1 MKAFL
6 GEPIGTFI
14 VRTRT
19 EAAARL
25 LRYSDIPIADIAY
38 RIGYASPS
46 SLSKVFKQFY
56 GISPLEYRNNK
67 NFVIMKPAIIRPD
80 LELKR
85 EIRNVSERNVIYIRL
100 TGDYKLNDYGGTW
113 GRLFQFIKEQKL
125 PMGDFNMHR
134 AGIEHVILIRC
145 GYRRWQTFSSQVL
158 TSEERCYEPPADLVG
173 MFLRL
178 SEKWGMKFWFGLYD
192 SGKYWAS
199 GDYLHEVELNCRL
212 IDEVWARYG
221 HHAAFGGWYISQE
234 CSRNT
239 GKIIDLYARL
249 GRHCKAVS
257 GGLPTLISP
266 YIDGSKNIS
275 QYTDRTTRTGGVT
288 AESHEAE
295 WDAIFRGIQGAVDI
309 VAFQDGHVEYD
320 ELPEFLRINKRLADR
335 YGLECWTNTETFD
348 RDMPIKFLPIKWEK
362 LRLKLRMAE
371 EAGIDQAITF
381 EFSHFMSPQS
391 AYLQAGHLYDRYLEY
406 LNTSKK

>member
-1 MKAFL
+1 M
-6 GEPIGTFI
+6 
-14 VRTRT
+14 
-19 EAAARL
+19 
-25 LRYSDIPIADIAY
+25 
-38 RIGYASPS
+38 
-46 SLSKVFKQFY
+46 
-56 GISPLEYRNNK
+56 
-67 NFVIMKPAIIRPD
+67 
-80 LELKR
+80 
-85 EIRNVSERNVIYIRL
+85 
-100 TGDYKLNDYGGTW
+100 
-113 GRLFQFIKEQKL
+113 
-125 PMGDFNMHR
+125 
-134 AGIEHVILIRC
+134 
-145 GYRRWQTFSSQVL
+145 L

-275 QYTDRTTRTGGVT
+275 QYKM
-288 AESHEAE
+288 
-295 WDAIFRGIQGAVDI
+295 QAV
-309 VAFQDGHVEYD
+309 VPSDGCLQNGYASV
-320 ELPEFLRINKRLADR
+320 INKYAPHPNAAALTRETMFSDEGQTYLALAGAIPTREDFTIADE
-335 YGLECWTNTETFD
+335 YKDQVISKDDIANAVLISDADAYSAACETAKT
-348 RDMPIKFLPIKWEK
+348 RWE
-362 LRLKLRMAE
+362 E
-371 EAGIDQAITF
+371 EVAPLLVQ
-381 EFSHFMSPQS
+381 
-391 AYLQAGHLYDRYLEY
+391 
-406 LNTSKK
+406 

>member
-1 MKAFL
+1 MQIK
-6 GEPIGTFI
+6 GTFLDEI
-14 VRTRT
+14 
-19 EAAARL
+19 
-25 LRYSDIPIADIAY
+25 SNDIPHQNWGEKEWDADF
-38 RIGYASPS
+38 GH
-46 SLSKVFKQFY
+46 
-56 GISPLEYRNNK
+56 
-67 NFVIMKPAIIRPD
+67 
-80 LELKR
+80 
-85 EIRNVSERNVIYIRL
+85 
-100 TGDYKLNDYGGTW
+100 
-113 GRLFQFIKEQKL
+113 
-125 PMGDFNMHR
+125 MHR

-158 TSEERCYEPPADLVG
+158 TSEERCYG

-288 AESHEAE
+288 RSGTPFSGG
-295 WDAIFRGIQGAVDI
+295 FRARWTSWPFRTGTSNTTSFRNSSASTSGWPTAT
-309 VAFQDGHVEYD
+309 AWSAG
-320 ELPEFLRINKRLADR
+320 PTPRLSTATCR
-335 YGLECWTNTETFD
+335 SSSCRSSGRSCV
-348 RDMPIKFLPIKWEK
+348 
-362 LRLKLRMAE
+362 
-371 EAGIDQAITF
+371 
-381 EFSHFMSPQS
+381 
-391 AYLQAGHLYDRYLEY
+391 
-406 LNTSKK
+406 

>member
-1 MKAFL
+1 M
-6 GEPIGTFI
+6 
-14 VRTRT
+14 
-19 EAAARL
+19 
-25 LRYSDIPIADIAY
+25 
-38 RIGYASPS
+38 
-46 SLSKVFKQFY
+46 
-56 GISPLEYRNNK
+56 
-67 NFVIMKPAIIRPD
+67 
-80 LELKR
+80 
-85 EIRNVSERNVIYIRL
+85 
-100 TGDYKLNDYGGTW
+100 
-113 GRLFQFIKEQKL
+113 
-125 PMGDFNMHR
+125 
-134 AGIEHVILIRC
+134 
-145 GYRRWQTFSSQVL
+145 
-158 TSEERCYEPPADLVG
+158 
-173 MFLRL
+173 
-178 SEKWGMKFWFGLYD
+178 
-192 SGKYWAS
+192 
-199 GDYLHEVELNCRL
+199 ELNCRL

-348 RDMPIKFLPIKWEK
+348 RDMPIKFLQVGEAASEVADGRGGGYRSGHHLRILAFHVPAVGLPAGGAPLRPIPRILKYFEEMK
-362 LRLKLRMAE
+362 KTLLRSRRL
-371 EAGIDQAITF
+371 
-381 EFSHFMSPQS
+381 
-391 AYLQAGHLYDRYLEY
+391 
-406 LNTSKK
+406 

>member
-1 MKAFL
+1 MQIK
-6 GEPIGTFI
+6 GTFLDEI
-14 VRTRT
+14 
-19 EAAARL
+19 
-25 LRYSDIPIADIAY
+25 SHDIPHQNWGEKEWDADF
-38 RIGYASPS
+38 GH
-46 SLSKVFKQFY
+46 
-56 GISPLEYRNNK
+56 
-67 NFVIMKPAIIRPD
+67 
-80 LELKR
+80 
-85 EIRNVSERNVIYIRL
+85 
-100 TGDYKLNDYGGTW
+100 
-113 GRLFQFIKEQKL
+113 
-125 PMGDFNMHR
+125 MHR

-266 YIDGSKNIS
+266 YIDGSKNI
-275 QYTDRTTRTGGVT
+275 
-288 AESHEAE
+288 
-295 WDAIFRGIQGAVDI
+295 VD
-309 VAFQDGHVEYD
+309 
-320 ELPEFLRINKRLADR
+320 
-335 YGLECWTNTETFD
+335 
-348 RDMPIKFLPIKWEK
+348 
-362 LRLKLRMAE
+362 LRLKDE
-371 EAGIDQAITF
+371 DDVV
-381 EFSHFMSPQS
+381 H
-391 AYLQAGHLYDRYLEY
+391 HLEQEPAAVGAFYSDGRLGFHLENDEGLVY
-406 LNTSKK
+406 WVETDALIGRGCKAR

>member
-1 MKAFL
+1 MQIK
-6 GEPIGTFI
+6 GTFLDEI
-14 VRTRT
+14 
-19 EAAARL
+19 
-25 LRYSDIPIADIAY
+25 SHDIPHQNWGEKEWDADF
-38 RIGYASPS
+38 GH
-46 SLSKVFKQFY
+46 
-56 GISPLEYRNNK
+56 
-67 NFVIMKPAIIRPD
+67 
-80 LELKR
+80 
-85 EIRNVSERNVIYIRL
+85 
-100 TGDYKLNDYGGTW
+100 
-113 GRLFQFIKEQKL
+113 
-125 PMGDFNMHR
+125 MHR

-288 AESHEAE
+288 AESHEVSGTPFSGG
-295 WDAIFRGIQGAVDI
+295 FRA
-309 VAFQDGHVEYD
+309 
-320 ELPEFLRINKRLADR
+320 R
-335 YGLECWTNTETFD
+335 WTSWPFRTGTSNTTSF
-348 RDMPIKFLPIKWEK
+348 RNSSASTSGWPTATAWS
-362 LRLKLRMAE
+362 
-371 EAGIDQAITF
+371 AGPTPRPSTATCR
-381 EFSHFMSPQS
+381 SSS
-391 AYLQAGHLYDRYLEY
+391 CRSSGR
-406 LNTSKK
+406 SCV

>member
-1 MKAFL
+1 MQIK
-6 GEPIGTFI
+6 GTFLDEI
-14 VRTRT
+14 
-19 EAAARL
+19 
-25 LRYSDIPIADIAY
+25 SHDIPHQNWGEKEWDADF
-38 RIGYASPS
+38 GH
-46 SLSKVFKQFY
+46 
-56 GISPLEYRNNK
+56 
-67 NFVIMKPAIIRPD
+67 
-80 LELKR
+80 
-85 EIRNVSERNVIYIRL
+85 
-100 TGDYKLNDYGGTW
+100 
-113 GRLFQFIKEQKL
+113 
-125 PMGDFNMHR
+125 MHR

-320 ELPEFLRINKRLADR
+320 ELPEFLRINKPTATA
-335 YGLECWTNTETFD
+335 WS
-348 RDMPIKFLPIKWEK
+348 
-362 LRLKLRMAE
+362 
-371 EAGIDQAITF
+371 AGPTPRPSTATCR
-381 EFSHFMSPQS
+381 SSS
-391 AYLQAGHLYDRYLEY
+391 CRSSGR
-406 LNTSKK
+406 SCV

>member
-1 MKAFL
+1 M
-6 GEPIGTFI
+6 
-14 VRTRT
+14 
-19 EAAARL
+19 
-25 LRYSDIPIADIAY
+25 
-38 RIGYASPS
+38 
-46 SLSKVFKQFY
+46 
-56 GISPLEYRNNK
+56 
-67 NFVIMKPAIIRPD
+67 
-80 LELKR
+80 
-85 EIRNVSERNVIYIRL
+85 
-100 TGDYKLNDYGGTW
+100 
-113 GRLFQFIKEQKL
+113 
-125 PMGDFNMHR
+125 
-134 AGIEHVILIRC
+134 
-145 GYRRWQTFSSQVL
+145 L